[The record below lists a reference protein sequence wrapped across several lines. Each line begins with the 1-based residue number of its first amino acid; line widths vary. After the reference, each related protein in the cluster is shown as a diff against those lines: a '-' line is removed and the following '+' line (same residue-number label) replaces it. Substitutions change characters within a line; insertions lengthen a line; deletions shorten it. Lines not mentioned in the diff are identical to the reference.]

1 MTFLIRN
8 NSSMDCLQPKSQ
20 SALLQSQGRG
30 VLHGSDIVMVLCRY
44 LLHRKLVE
52 VSINN
57 KLRKDGIII

>member
-1 MTFLIRN
+1 
-8 NSSMDCLQPKSQ
+8 MDCLQPKSQ
-20 SALLQSQGRG
+20 SALLQSQGRC